1 MIKVHLFNWDCGT
14 LDIEKELGI
23 SDDIIDFLE
32 QNVSGL
38 HFEASDN
45 EGDMENNTILW
56 FAADDEENCSDEI
69 RNVLSS
75 LISSNS
81 NVKYT
86 VSIVDDLS

>member
-1 MIKVHLFNWDCGT
+1 MIKVHLFNWDCDT

-32 QNVSGL
+32 QNVSAL

-75 LISSNS
+75 LISLNS